1 MMRNFKSGTNQ
12 LPVAAASPSPNRG
25 GGRHRANA
33 DKPQRGRKRALL
45 GPVAGGE
52 RPDSAE
58 PALGA
63 LRRRRQSKPPQSY
76 RPVEFR
82 APLAVLSAPGTLT
95 ATLIGKLKVAALK
108 AELNARGLPVDGL
121 KAALG
126 ARLLSYVNE
135 RS

>member
-1 MMRNFKSGTNQ
+1 M
-12 LPVAAASPSPNRG
+12 V
-25 GGRHRANA
+25 GRHRANA

-63 LRRRRQSKPPQSY
+63 LRRRRQSKQSY